1 MALATGQPSARI
13 SQAAS
18 VDAGDRTGW
27 VLGDICLGKG
37 SRAGRGGG
45 IYDFLP
51 RMQGLK

>member
-13 SQAAS
+13 SKAAS

-37 SRAGRGGG
+37 SRAGMGG
-45 IYDFLP
+45 IYGFLP